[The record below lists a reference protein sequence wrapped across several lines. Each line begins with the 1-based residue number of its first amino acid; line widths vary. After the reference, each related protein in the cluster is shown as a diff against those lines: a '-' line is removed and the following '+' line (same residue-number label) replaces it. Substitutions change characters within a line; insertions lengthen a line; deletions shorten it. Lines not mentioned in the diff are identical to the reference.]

1 MRQHVELQ
9 DHPRATIDPDT
20 LASYVAAEGEPD
32 REYDPGHAS
41 RIPRKHI
48 AAGALIR
55 DGRNRVLFIVPVYK
69 PTLEIPG
76 GVCEDN
82 ESPRATCEREIQEEL
97 GLMRS
102 VGELLV
108 IDWLPTHGIWRDSLQ
123 MVYNG
128 GTISDDE
135 LSRAELPPDEVAE
148 LKFLTMEDAR
158 PMLRPALARRVAT
171 ALTALD
177 TGRTIYA
184 EFGHSL

>member
-1 MRQHVELQ
+1 MELQ

-20 LASYVAAEGEPD
+20 LAGYIAAEGEPD

-55 DGRNRVLFIVPVYK
+55 NDHNQVLFIVPVYK

-76 GVCEDN
+76 GVCEEN
-82 ESPRATCEREIQEEL
+82 ESPRATCEREIKEEL
-97 GLMRS
+97 GLSRS
-102 VGELLV
+102 VGDLLV

-123 MVYNG
+123 MIYDG
-128 GTISDDE
+128 GVITDDE
-135 LSRAELPPDEVAE
+135 LSRTEIPVDEVE
-148 LKFLTMEDAR
+148 SLKFFALNEAR
-158 PMLRPALARRVAT
+158 SLLRPALARRIDA
-171 ALTALD
+171 ALTALR

-184 EFGHSL
+184 EFGHPL